1 MKASILAMF
10 GLLALANAAPQY
22 EPLTGSYS
30 NCKVE
35 WRTVKKAGYEEV
47 TEYKEYTVYI
57 DVCKTVYQTECKNVK
72 VPKEV
77 YVTECN
83 TVGTDVCT
91 DQWVC
96 LDYPKPA
103 SLKQCNNKKWQP
115 TGDCKKIYVDDC
127 KDVQKTIYEYEEK
140 CEQKQVQKCEDV
152 PKIVKEEIHKRVPIQ
167 TERKI
172 AYRVCPGQSDHEYT
186 PIHTEAKVT
195 ILSNTNANG
204 INGEVIFSQE
214 EVNSPLKVSGTLKN
228 LPPGLHGFHVHEKR
242 HTGNDC
248 STAGGHFDPS
258 KVRHLTYIL
267 CSIY

>member
-1 MKASILAMF
+1 MGTSRKMKTSILAMF
-10 GLLALANAAPQY
+10 DLLALANAAPQY
-22 EPLTGSYS
+22 GYANNFSGSKKPLTGSYS

-47 TEYKEYTVYI
+47 TEYK
-57 DVCKTVYQTECKNVK
+57 KVK

-140 CEQKQVQKCEDV
+140 CETKQVEKCEEV
-152 PKIVKEEIHKRVPIQ
+152 PKIVKVEIHKRVPIQ
-167 TERKI
+167 IEGKI

-186 PIHTEAKVT
+186 PTE
-195 ILSNTNANG
+195 
-204 INGEVIFSQE
+204 
-214 EVNSPLKVSGTLKN
+214 
-228 LPPGLHGFHVHEKR
+228 
-242 HTGNDC
+242 
-248 STAGGHFDPS
+248 
-258 KVRHLTYIL
+258 VRTTDFTDY
-267 CSIY
+267 